1 MKQPNPSLRTLA
13 EVVALH
19 YKVPLKELIGK
30 SKTKQNSHA
39 RHVFCTLAR
48 TKTTKSL
55 EVIARFLS
63 NRDHTTIV
71 YSAREGVKIADR
83 NTLKEL
89 SELAIQK
96 QKEKIEH
103 IRKDIINAQ
112 NNYRTND
119 SVYANACQKRTTS
132 K

>member
-55 EVIARFLS
+55 HVIARFLS
-63 NRDHTTIV
+63 NRDHTSILH
-71 YSAREGVKIADR
+71 SAREGIKIADKH
-83 NTLKEL
+83 TLKEL

-112 NNYRTND
+112 AKYSINE
-119 SVYANACQKRTTS
+119 
-132 K
+132 